1 MKVSTKGRYAL
12 RFMIDVAQNSQEKPV
27 RIRDVA
33 ARQDISDKYLEQVV
47 ALLNR
52 ADFVKSVRGP
62 QGGYTLT
69 REPGAYTVGEILRI
83 TEGDMVPV
91 ACLADETN
99 QCERA
104 DACVTLRLWEK
115 LDEAI
120 RQVIDT
126 TTLADLLEE
135 EGNS

>member
-12 RFMIDVAQNSQEKPV
+12 RFMIDLAQNSQEKPV

-33 ARQDISDKYLEQVV
+33 MRQQISDKYLEQVV
-47 ALLNR
+47 ALLNK
-52 ADFVKSVRGP
+52 AKFVKSARGP

-69 REPGAYTVGEILRI
+69 REPKAYTVGEILRI

-91 ACLADETN
+91 ACLADEIN

-104 DACVTLRLWEK
+104 GACVTLKLWEK
-115 LDEAI
+115 LDKAI

-135 EGNS
+135 EGDL